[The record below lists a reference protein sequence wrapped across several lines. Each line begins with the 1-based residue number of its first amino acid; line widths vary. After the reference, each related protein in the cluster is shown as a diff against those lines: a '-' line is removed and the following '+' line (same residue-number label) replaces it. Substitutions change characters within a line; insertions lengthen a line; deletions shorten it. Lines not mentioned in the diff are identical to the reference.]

1 LVLQSLHGLSDREA
15 LAALRTDLRWKVA
28 TGLPIGHAGFDPST
42 LTYWRKRLAASGDPH
57 RIADAVLKVVAE
69 TGVLKGKNRRALDS
83 TILDDA
89 VATQDTVTQLIAIIR
104 KVRREIPAAAA
115 MVATKCSAHN
125 YDDPGKPQIAW
136 DDSEARAVLIDALV
150 RDALA
155 LLAEVTTF
163 TLTAE
168 QNETVALLALIAG
181 QDVEPAEG
189 SDGTDG
195 RWQIT
200 RKVAKDRVISVID
213 PDVRHAH
220 KTVHRRASSSAA
232 NCRTPARPWT
242 PSRSATATATRRSP
256 PSPHRVARLP
266 GGPTPGARPRR
277 GPDLQQRGTGLG
289 HLPSRQQNINR
300 HPSAVRCSRAT
311 PPTTD

>member
-1 LVLQSLHGLSDREA
+1 VLQSLHGLSDREA

-136 DDSEARAVLIDALV
+136 DDSEARPVLIDALV

-189 SDGTDG
+189 AATAPTAAG
-195 RWQIT
+195 R
-200 RKVAKDRVISVID
+200 S
-213 PDVRHAH
+213 
-220 KTVHRRASSSAA
+220 
-232 NCRTPARPWT
+232 PAR
-242 PSRSATATATRRSP
+242 A
-256 PSPHRVARLP
+256 
-266 GGPTPGARPRR
+266 PR
-277 GPDLQQRGTGLG
+277 TG
-289 HLPSRQQNINR
+289 
-300 HPSAVRCSRAT
+300 
-311 PPTTD
+311 